1 VEDPVSAH
9 LSSILVS
16 LSAIFFV
23 VDPIGVVPIFIA
35 MTHGDPPEK
44 IRDTAQRASLVAG
57 GLLVFFALFGTFL
70 FKVVGV
76 SLSAFRVA
84 GGIVLLITALDML
97 RARQSEVRTS
107 PEEAQEATVKEDVA
121 IVPLAIPLLAGPGAI
136 ATVMVLMS
144 RASGVVSVVAV
155 VLSIAVTMAAS
166 YFLLRGAALVQRA
179 LGQSG
184 VAIFQRV
191 MGLLLAA
198 IAVQFIAEGGREL
211 VGLPPPPG

>member
-1 VEDPVSAH
+1 VSEAV
-9 LSSILVS
+9 SSALVA
-16 LSAIFFV
+16 LSAVFFV
-23 VDPIGVVPIFIA
+23 VDPVGVVPIFIA
-35 MTHGDPPEK
+35 MTHGDPAEK
-44 IRDTAQRASLVAG
+44 MRATAWRASVVAAA
-57 GLLVFFALFGTFL
+57 LLVFFALFGTFL

-97 RARQSEVRTS
+97 RARQSETRTS
-107 PEEAQEATVKEDVA
+107 PEEAQEATGKEDVA

-144 RASGVVSVVAV
+144 RAASVVSVVAV
-155 VLSIAVTMAAS
+155 VVSILLTMAAS
-166 YFLLRGAALVQRA
+166 YFLLRGASLVQRV

-198 IAVQFIAEGGREL
+198 IAVQFIAEGGRDL
-211 VGLPPPPG
+211 VGLPPLAG